1 LALLLPNIDSPIG
14 LISAKAKVAYMK
26 GIILFA
32 AVCLGLSSYTSAF
45 GQDYNYRYGGSRVI
59 NQSQIGLPNPS
70 STYIGSGTLSKSAQG
85 AIETGAQANPNLPK
99 VNVGGFIGTP
109 GDNLYGNNPIRSQ
122 EAKRL
127 RAAQQQRTR
136 IIYIRQPEKPAAPT
150 YVPDKNVAL
159 EYSSAPAESSD
170 QSGHSAQ
177 PVQTPASGE
186 QKAAQ

>member
-1 LALLLPNIDSPIG
+1 M
-14 LISAKAKVAYMK
+14 AYMK
-26 GIILFA
+26 RIILFA
-32 AVCLGLSSYTSAF
+32 VVSVGLSSHRSAF
-45 GQDYNYRYGGSRVI
+45 GQDYNYRYGGLRVI

-70 STYIGSGTLSKSAQG
+70 SSYIGSGTLSKSAQG

-109 GDNLYGNNPIRSQ
+109 GDNLYGNNPIRSR
-122 EAKRL
+122 EAKRV
-127 RAAQQQRTR
+127 RAAQQQQTR
-136 IIYIRQPEKPAAPT
+136 IIYIRQPAKPVAAT

-159 EYSSAPAESSD
+159 EYTSGPAETSD
-170 QSGHSAQ
+170 QSAQSAQ